1 MAQWVL
7 PRAGVCDGKV
17 YTGLP
22 GVGCCSTAF
31 VFGPLQDVWHPE
43 VTNDERAGAA
53 AAVGVERE
61 LVERLQQVD
70 AMGELVEWR
79 REEAQAGARGRGR
92 GGRAPG
98 EVRV

>member
-1 MAQWVL
+1 M
-7 PRAGVCDGKV
+7 
-17 YTGLP
+17 
-22 GVGCCSTAF
+22 
-31 VFGPLQDVWHPE
+31 WHPE